1 MFTHLKDLDILQAA
15 ASILRNELTIINK
28 SKLPDSLNSKRLI
41 EGECL
46 VPPTVSNFIASVIGG
61 YRRQRRSCNNFERHV
76 NSLSED
82 MVYIVHNG
90 NIKTPKH
97 ICLGMALKSLTSSRK
112 VIDIINRYGHCIS
125 YSAVEELETEATFTS
140 TLRTGL
146 CPEAINKTQD
156 LSAGVAYDNYDRFVE
171 TTTGKDTLHDTV
183 GIIYQNINLDN
194 LEDDEGLPKTF
205 TNRRRRRTFQSIDKE
220 LPFYAKKPR

>member
-1 MFTHLKDLDILQAA
+1 M
-15 ASILRNELTIINK
+15 
-28 SKLPDSLNSKRLI
+28 
-41 EGECL
+41 
-46 VPPTVSNFIASVIGG
+46 
-61 YRRQRRSCNNFERHV
+61 
-76 NSLSED
+76 
-82 MVYIVHNG
+82 VHNC

-156 LSAGVAYDNYDRFVE
+156 LSAGVAYDNYDSFVE
-171 TTTGKDTLHDTV
+171 TKAGKDTLHDTL
-183 GIIYQNINLDN
+183 GIIYQNINLDK
-194 LEDDEGLPKTF
+194 LEDDEGLPQTF
-205 TNRRRRRTFQSIDKE
+205 TNRRRRRTFQVIDIE
-220 LPFYAKKPR
+220 LPFYAK